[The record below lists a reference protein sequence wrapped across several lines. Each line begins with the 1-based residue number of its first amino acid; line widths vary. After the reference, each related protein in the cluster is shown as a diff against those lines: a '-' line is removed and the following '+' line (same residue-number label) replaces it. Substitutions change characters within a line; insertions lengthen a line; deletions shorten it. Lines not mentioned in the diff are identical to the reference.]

1 MHRQSACKRKAAS
14 TGPSNLGLGAPRN
27 LGLGRRLLG
36 RWLLGRRLGSG
47 LGAGLGGGLLGG
59 GLGGG
64 LGSGLGSGLGV
75 ASDPS

>member
-1 MHRQSACKRKAAS
+1 VYCVRSRVICAS
-14 TGPSNLGLGAPRN
+14 RGLYTGFVVYRI
-27 LGLGRRLLG
+27 
-36 RWLLGRRLGSG
+36 WLLGRRLGSG
-47 LGAGLGGGLLGG
+47 LGGGLGGGLLGG